1 MEIAILL
8 LLLVLLLAVL
18 GVAALLLFQRGAGGA
33 AERGLDSRL
42 QTLQQSVEA
51 QLGSVNQRLSSV
63 EQGIGGSL
71 ATTTSTLTS
80 IGTQL
85 GQLSASTRQMLEMGK
100 NISELQ
106 DILRPP
112 QLRGGLGELM
122 LERLLAQILPG
133 ENFEMQYRFKSGMTV
148 DAIVRLGDGLVPIDS
163 KFPLDNFVRYIEGET
178 DEDKRSA
185 LRTFIRDVKGHI
197 DSIARKYILPKEG
210 TFDFALMYIP
220 AENVFYECIV
230 KNDLLIGQESLS
242 SYALEKRV
250 IPVSPSSFYGYL
262 KSIVLG
268 LKGLQVEE
276 NARRIVDH
284 LDQLDRDF
292 DRFRREFEV
301 LGSHISHAKAKYDE
315 IDKQVDRLGTAIAL
329 PMEKGLPELPDLHED
344 AERRG

>member
-8 LLLVLLLAVL
+8 LLLGVLVAL
-18 GVAALLLFQRGAGGA
+18 GFLLFQRGAGGA
-33 AERGLDSRL
+33 VGRGLDSRL

-51 QLGSVNQRLSSV
+51 QLSSVSQRLSSV

-71 ATTTSTLTS
+71 ATTASTLTN

-85 GQLSASTRQMLEMGK
+85 GQLSVSTRQMLEMGK
-100 NISELQ
+100 NISALQ

-133 ENFEMQYRFKSGMTV
+133 DNFEMQYRFKSGATV
-148 DAIVRLGDGLVPIDS
+148 DAIVRLGEGLVPIDS
-163 KFPLDNFVRYIEGET
+163 KFPLDNFVRYMEGET
-178 DEDKRSA
+178 DEDKRAA
-185 LRTFIRDVKGHI
+185 LRTFVRDVKGHI
-197 DSIARKYILPKEG
+197 DSIARKYILPEEG

-230 KNDLLIGQESLS
+230 KNDLLIDQESLS
-242 SYALEKRV
+242 SYALERRV

-262 KSIVLG
+262 KTIVLG

-284 LDQLDRDF
+284 LDQLGRDF
-292 DRFRREFEV
+292 DRFREDFQV
-301 LGSHISHAKAKYDE
+301 LGGHISHAKARYDE
-315 IDKQVDRLGTAIAL
+315 IDKQVDRLGTVIAL
-329 PMEKGLPELPDLHED
+329 PMEKGLPELPDSHED
-344 AERRG
+344 AE